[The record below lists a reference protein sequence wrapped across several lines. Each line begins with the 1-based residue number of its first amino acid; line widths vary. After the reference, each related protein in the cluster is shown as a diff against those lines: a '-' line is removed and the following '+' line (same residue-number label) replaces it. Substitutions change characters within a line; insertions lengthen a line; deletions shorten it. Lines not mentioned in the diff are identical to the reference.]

1 MLESSRN
8 YVAIPPG
15 MTIKELLQDRGIS
28 QKEFAVR
35 IGASEKHVSKLIN
48 GEVQLTMDMA
58 RKLET
63 VLGPSTQFWCN
74 LESLYRENLALASEE
89 NALDADKNILNM
101 FSYNEIA
108 NLGWVEKTNN
118 KTQRIYNLRKFF
130 EVAQLSFLNE
140 QLIPNVIYRK
150 LSLTNSS
157 DYKLLAWCQKA
168 KLDAR
173 NIYTNKINISL
184 LKRKLP
190 DIRYLCNLTPSEFCD
205 TLVSILAECGIALVF
220 LPHLKGSFLHGA
232 TFYDNHKIVVGLTV
246 RGKDADCFWFS
257 LFHELGH
264 IINRDYLHDEY
275 YEDIERNADTFAR
288 NLLINE
294 TDYQNFIHKNAITEK
309 SIIDFANS
317 QSIDKGIVVGRLQA
331 DEIIPYSSY
340 NYLKTK
346 YENKE

>member
-101 FSYNEIA
+101 FSYTEIA

-246 RGKDADCFWFS
+246 RGKDADRFWFS

-264 IINRDYLHDEY
+264 IINEDYLHDEY

-294 TDYQNFIHKNAITEK
+294 TDYQNFILKNAITEK

-317 QSIDKGIVVGRLQA
+317 QSIDQGIVVGRLQA
-331 DEIIPYSSY
+331 DAIIPYSSY
-340 NYLKTK
+340 NHLKTK
-346 YENKE
+346 YEIEE

>member
-48 GEVQLTMDMA
+48 GEVHLTMDMA

-246 RGKDADCFWFS
+246 RGKDADRFWFS

-264 IINRDYLHDEY
+264 IINEDYLHDEY

-294 TDYQNFIHKNAITEK
+294 TDYQNFILKNAITEK

-317 QSIDKGIVVGRLQA
+317 QSIDQGIVVGRLQA

-346 YENKE
+346 YEINE